1 MAFLR
6 RTDGTRTYPLRPR
19 VTLIGREPT
28 CDIMVSQSQIS
39 GRHALILD
47 LGGSYFIED
56 LRSLNG
62 TFVNGKRIDG
72 RTALAP
78 GDRVEIPGLSV
89 TFHEVQDPA
98 EASAVLLAPPA
109 TPASTLHPA
118 VVSSLAIGA
127 RPRPEVA
134 PEAKLRAMM
143 EIADTLGNTLALEKV
158 LPRILESLFAI
169 FPKATRGFI
178 LLRDPVSG
186 QLVPKAVHTHGE
198 PGVAPPALSLT
209 VIDHAVATGKA
220 ILTVDA
226 GRDERFNASESIRH
240 LKLHSIMCVP
250 MVSRTGNVVGVI
262 QIDTKDSTGVF
273 TQEDLDVLLSASI
286 QAARAIELARL
297 HEELRDLEAAN
308 RIQHSFLPEGHP
320 RIAGLQF
327 FDHYSPAQQVGGDY
341 FDYIPLPGNRLAIAL
356 GDVAG
361 KGIAAALLMARL
373 SAAARFC
380 LATTP
385 SVPEA
390 VAKLNH
396 DLTRTFGDDRF
407 ATFLVGVMDLDQ
419 FTLTLVNAGHL
430 PPLRYR
436 PGGPCP
442 ECVGGDVA
450 GLPLSGLKETYE
462 SVTLALEPGDCLIF
476 YTDGVTEARNPG
488 GELYCLDRLCRAVQ
502 KTGGDASQLGSAIL
516 ADVRQFAAGRPLG
529 DDLTLVCFGRNH
541 SDATSKPSGLRKE

>member
-6 RTDGTRTYPLRPR
+6 RTDATRAYPLRPR

-39 GRHALILD
+39 GRHAIILE
-47 LGGSYFIED
+47 LGGSYFLED

-72 RTALAP
+72 RTVLAS
-78 GDRVEIPGLSV
+78 GDRLEFPGLSV
-89 TFHEVQDPA
+89 TFHDVADQAAMPA
-98 EASAVLLAPPA
+98 VVLAPPA

-127 RPRPEVA
+127 RPRLEVA

-178 LLRDPVSG
+178 LLRDPSTG
-186 QLVPKAVHTHGE
+186 QLVPKAVHVHGE
-198 PGVAPPALSLT
+198 PTPGPSALSLT
-209 VIDHAVATGKA
+209 VIDQAVATGKA

-250 MVSRTGNVVGVI
+250 MVSRTGIVVGVI

-273 TQEDLDVLLSASI
+273 TQEDLDVLLSASV

-320 RIAGLQF
+320 GIAGLQF

-341 FDYIPLPGNRLAIAL
+341 FDYIPLPGRRLAITL

-380 LATTP
+380 LATTEC
-385 SVPEA
+385 VPDA
-390 VAKLNH
+390 VTKLNQ
-396 DLTRTFGDDRF
+396 DLARTFGDDRF
-407 ATFLVGVMDLDQ
+407 ATFVVGVIDLDA

-436 PGGPCP
+436 PDTATP
-442 ECVGGDVA
+442 ESIGADLA

-462 SVTLALEPGDCLIF
+462 GVTLTLEPGDCVIF
-476 YTDGVTEARNPG
+476 YTDGITEARNPG
-488 GELYCLDRLCRAVQ
+488 GDLYGSERLAQLVQ
-502 KTGGDASQLGSAIL
+502 QTGGTATQLGSAIL
-516 ADVRQFAAGRPLG
+516 ADVRLFAAGRPFG
-529 DDLTLVCFGRNH
+529 DDLTLVCFGRN
-541 SDATSKPSGLRKE
+541 AVL